1 MYVINP
7 KGNTPTVITC
17 AYGDYIHA
25 IAWLHTNPSDWIKNK
40 GLRKKSFV
48 FWRWQSDLNRWI
60 RVLQTHALPLGYA
73 TILTF
78 LIKIGHK
85 KLGEFCVLFFME
97 RMTRLELA
105 TSTLARWR
113 STRWATSAYNW
124 CLRSESNQWHED
136 FQSSALPTELQRQ
149 KMATRNGLEP
159 STSSV
164 TG

>member
-1 MYVINP
+1 MHLRWWH
-7 KGNTPTVITC
+7 TASLITY
-17 AYGDYIHA
+17 ALRR
-25 IAWLHTNPSDWIKNK
+25 LHTNPSDWIKNK
-40 GLRKKSFV
+40 ALPKKCFI
-48 FWRWQSDLNRWI
+48 FWRRQSDLNRCI
-60 RVLQTHALPLGYA
+60 RVLQTRALPLGYVA
-73 TILTF
+73 ILIF
-78 LIKIGHK
+78 LKKIGHK